1 MASPQALQQRIQSL
15 GDLQQIVRT
24 MKALS
29 AVSIRQYERA
39 AETLADAEQCIQLG
53 FQVALR
59 DGLQALP
66 DRGSGGSGAAGII
79 VFGTDHGLCGRF
91 NEVIAEQALGRVS
104 EQASERVSE
113 QASEQSSEQ
122 PSKQASE
129 QSPGGQSSKAMHWL
143 AVGERL
149 LPLLDQQSQLE
160 SMQVPSSAAG
170 ITAVV
175 QQVLLRVDDWRAQGV
190 DRVELFHNRPSGRS
204 GYAPTRQR
212 LFPFDRER
220 FQRFAERPWPSRQ
233 LPQAMMPRP
242 ALLRH
247 LLRQHYF
254 FMLFRALAE
263 SLAAEHGGRLA
274 AMQAA
279 EKNIDERL
287 EEVTGRFRRVRQE
300 QITSELLDVVSGFEA
315 VS

>member
-1 MASPQALQQRIQSL
+1 VGWPRTIDRMASPQALQQRIQSL

-91 NEVIAEQALGRVS
+91 NEVIAEQALGQVS

-113 QASEQSSEQ
+113 QAPGEQAPE
-122 PSKQASE
+122 
-129 QSPGGQSSKAMHWL
+129 AMHWL

-190 DRVELFHNRPSGRS
+190 GRVELFHNRPSGRS

>member
-1 MASPQALQQRIQSL
+1 MESPQALQQRIQSL

-39 AETLADAEQCIQLG
+39 VETLADAEQCIQLG

-59 DGLQALP
+59 DGVQALP
-66 DRGSGGSGAAGII
+66 DRGRGGRGAAGVI

-91 NEVIAEQALGRVS
+91 NEVIAEQAL
-104 EQASERVSE
+104 EQASE
-113 QASEQSSEQ
+113 QASEQAPGEQ
-122 PSKQASE
+122 APA
-129 QSPGGQSSKAMHWL
+129 AMHWL

-149 LPLLDQQSQLE
+149 LPLLDQQGQLE
-160 SMQVPSSAAG
+160 WMQVPSSAAG

-175 QQVLLRVDDWRAQGV
+175 QRVLLRVDDWRAQGV
-190 DRVELFHNRPSGRS
+190 GRVELFHNRPSGRS
-204 GYAPTRQR
+204 GYAPTRQQ

-220 FQRFAERPWPSRQ
+220 FQRFAQRPWPSRQ
-233 LPQAMMPRP
+233 LPQAMMPKP

-263 SLAAEHGGRLA
+263 SLTAEHGGRLA

>member
-1 MASPQALQQRIQSL
+1 MESPQALQQRIQSL

-39 AETLADAEQCIQLG
+39 ADTLADSEHCIQLG
-53 FQVALR
+53 LQVALR

-66 DRGSGGSGAAGII
+66 DRSTGESGAAAVI

-91 NEVIAEQALGRVS
+91 NEVIAEQALEQALEHVS
-104 EQASERVSE
+104 EQAPGE
-113 QASEQSSEQ
+113 QA
-122 PSKQASE
+122 PA
-129 QSPGGQSSKAMHWL
+129 AMHWL

-149 LPLLDQQSQLE
+149 LPLLDQQGQLE
-160 SMQVPSSAAG
+160 WMQVPSSAAG

-175 QQVLLRVDDWRAQGV
+175 QRVLLRVDDWRAQGV
-190 DRVELFHNRPSGRS
+190 GRVELFHNRPSGRS
-204 GYAPTRQR
+204 GYAPTRQQ

-220 FQRFAERPWPSRQ
+220 FQRFAQRPWPSLQ
-233 LPQAMMPRP
+233 LPQALMPRP

>member
-1 MASPQALQQRIQSL
+1 MESPQALQQRIQSL

-39 AETLADAEQCIQLG
+39 ADTLADSEHCIQLG
-53 FQVALR
+53 LQVALR

-66 DRGSGGSGAAGII
+66 DRSTSGTGAAAVI

-91 NEVIAEQALGRVS
+91 NEVIAEQAL
-104 EQASERVSE
+104 EHVSE
-113 QASEQSSEQ
+113 QASEQ
-122 PSKQASE
+122 ASE
-129 QSPGGQSSKAMHWL
+129 QSPGEQARGEQAPAAMHWL

-160 SMQVPSSAAG
+160 WMQVPSSAAG

-175 QQVLLRVDDWRAQGV
+175 QRVLLRVDDWRAQGAG
-190 DRVELFHNRPSGRS
+190 RVELFHNRPSGRS
-204 GYAPTRQR
+204 GYEPTRQQ

-220 FQRFAERPWPSRQ
+220 FQRFAQRPWPSRQ
-233 LPQAMMPRP
+233 LPQAMMPQP

>member
-66 DRGSGGSGAAGII
+66 DRGSGGSGAAGVI

-91 NEVIAEQALGRVS
+91 NEVIAEQALGQVS

-113 QASEQSSEQ
+113 QAPGEQAPE
-122 PSKQASE
+122 
-129 QSPGGQSSKAMHWL
+129 AMHWL

-190 DRVELFHNRPSGRS
+190 GRVELFHNRPSGRS

>member
-1 MASPQALQQRIQSL
+1 MESPQALQQRIQSL

-39 AETLADAEQCIQLG
+39 ADTLADSEQCIQLG
-53 FQVALR
+53 LQVALR

-66 DRGSGGSGAAGII
+66 DRSANGSGAAAVI

-91 NEVIAEQALGRVS
+91 NEVIAEQALEHVS
-104 EQASERVSE
+104 EQASQQASE
-113 QASEQSSEQ
+113 QASEQSPGRQ
-122 PSKQASE
+122 P
-129 QSPGGQSSKAMHWL
+129 PGEMHWL

-160 SMQVPSSAAG
+160 WMQVPSSAAG

-175 QQVLLRVDDWRAQGV
+175 QRVLLRVDDWRSQGV
-190 DRVELFHNRPSGRS
+190 GRVELFHNRPSGRS
-204 GYAPTRQR
+204 GYAPTRQQ
-212 LFPFDRER
+212 LFPSDRER
-220 FQRFAERPWPSRQ
+220 FQRFAQRPWPSRQ
-233 LPQAMMPRP
+233 LPQALMPKP

-274 AMQAA
+274 AMPAA
-279 EKNIDERL
+279 GENIDGPL
-287 EEVTGRFRRVRQE
+287 EEGTRRFRRVRQE

>member
-1 MASPQALQQRIQSL
+1 MESSQALQQRIQSL

-39 AETLADAEQCIQLG
+39 ADTLADSEQCIQLG
-53 FQVALR
+53 LQVALR

-66 DRGSGGSGAAGII
+66 NRSTGGTGAAAVI

-91 NEVIAEQALGRVS
+91 NEVIAEQAL
-104 EQASERVSE
+104 EQAPAER
-113 QASEQSSEQ
+113 A
-122 PSKQASE
+122 PADR
-129 QSPGGQSSKAMHWL
+129 HWL

-149 LPLLDQQSQLE
+149 QPLLDQQGQLE
-160 SMQVPSSAAG
+160 WMQVPSSAAG

-175 QQVLLRVDDWRAQGV
+175 QRVLLRVDDWRAQGV

-204 GYAPTRQR
+204 GYEPMRQQ
-212 LFPFDRER
+212 LFPFDRNS
-220 FQRFAERPWPSRQ
+220 FQRFAQRPWPSRQ
-233 LPQAMMPRP
+233 LPQAMMPEP